1 MEDNRFQHYL
11 VITDLL
17 EAHVA
22 ALLEHERVNM
32 IRAWESI
39 CRARQQLSRIYRWA
53 IGNFP
58 HSTTKWL
65 IQFPGHVVRPNGDAY
80 SLSQC
85 YNITNWMAFWMQKHN
100 NSCYHSLCSILDF
113 DWLIHLQIIHANID

>member
-53 IGNFP
+53 IAIFRIA
-58 HSTTKWL
+58 L
-65 IQFPGHVVRPNGDAY
+65 LNG
-80 SLSQC
+80 
-85 YNITNWMAFWMQKHN
+85 
-100 NSCYHSLCSILDF
+100 
-113 DWLIHLQIIHANID
+113 